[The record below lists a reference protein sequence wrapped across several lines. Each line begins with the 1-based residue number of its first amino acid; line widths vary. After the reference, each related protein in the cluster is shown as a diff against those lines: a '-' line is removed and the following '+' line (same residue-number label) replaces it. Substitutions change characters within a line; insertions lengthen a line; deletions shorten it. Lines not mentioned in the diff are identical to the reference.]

1 MKQLTAMLV
10 AVLSTNLYSCHSVEK
25 DPAVQAHTTIE
36 PGVLHVTGAYALAP
50 LMQVWADSF
59 NLHHPGS
66 RIEITPL
73 GSGYALSIL
82 RNRQTDIAMLSGDL
96 TSWADTQIWLTPV
109 VKSPVM
115 FLVSSRN
122 PWLENIR
129 KSGLNAHQLKD
140 IFTGKTTSWGAL
152 FGKPGK
158 DSIHCYIRNDSAGA
172 TDMICRYLWIDS
184 TELTGIGK
192 EGETDMRDALINDP
206 LAIAYCN
213 FVYSIDL
220 HDEAFRKEVAII
232 PLDLDYN
239 GTLES
244 FESFYHEPLLLQ
256 RAVWSGRYPCSLN
269 RTLYLA
275 TRGKPENPDIVGL
288 FRYILTDG
296 QLIGRKLGYCE
307 LQRSENYF
315 RLFLMEDA
323 DSK

>member
-10 AVLSTNLYSCHSVEK
+10 AVLFIHLYSCHSIEK
-25 DPAVQAHTTIE
+25 EPAAQAHTTIE

-59 NLHHPGS
+59 KLHHPDS

-73 GSGYALSIL
+73 GSGLALSML
-82 RNRQTDIAMLSGDL
+82 RNGQTDIAMLSGDL
-96 TSWADTQIWLTPV
+96 TSFADTQIWLTPV
-109 VKSPVM
+109 VKSPVV

-129 KSGLNAHQLKD
+129 KRGLNARQLKD

-192 EGETDMRDALINDP
+192 EGEIDMHNALINDP

-213 FVYSIDL
+213 SVYSIDL
-220 HDEAFRKEVAII
+220 HDEASRKEVVII

-244 FESFYHEPLLLQ
+244 FESFYHDPVLLQ
-256 RAVWSGRYPCSLN
+256 MAMWSGRYPCALN
-269 RTLYLA
+269 RILYLG
-275 TRGKPENPDIVGL
+275 TRGKPVNPDIVEL

-296 QLIGRKLGYCE
+296 QSIGRKLGYGE
-307 LQRSENYF
+307 LQRCENYC
-315 RLFLMEDA
+315 RLFFLENA
-323 DSK
+323 NSK